1 MRDSP
6 PGRHGIR
13 DEAPQ
18 SHRRPVAVSGSALRP
33 RRRDHP
39 LSKAVR
45 RDVRAADARGFRRV
59 FSGVALAMFLAAVD
73 QTILAS
79 ALPSIANALG
89 VVADLSWVVV
99 AYLLASTVAA
109 PLYGYIGDRMGR
121 RRALLGALVVFTG
134 ASVACAFA
142 PDFGWLVALRALQGL
157 GGGGLMTLSQALIG
171 EHVEPRER
179 GRYAGYFAT
188 LFAMAS
194 TTGPV
199 LGGYLTEVF
208 SWRAIF
214 VINIPLGLV
223 AALLALR
230 LPHAPPTRGP
240 GPFRPDVLG
249 AILFCMATASF
260 LFAISS
266 GGHRFAWLSWPM
278 AGLVGGSL
286 VAFAALA
293 WWERN
298 HPDPVIPIHFLR
310 IPAIV
315 RSDAV
320 VLCFGA
326 SLFATV
332 VYLPIFL
339 QLGRNL
345 GIGASGLLLLPIT
358 LSQATSA
365 AITGRLVSVTGEV
378 RRFPIIGLSVVAGSF
393 IALAFAVSHA
403 PTAVILALTM
413 LVGAGL
419 GMVMPPTQVQVQ
431 TVAGRD
437 ALGVATG
444 SISLSRAI
452 GGAIGVAIVGAILFA
467 MANRGTGET
476 AALLIQALEGGA
488 AFVARMS
495 AAERASLVHGVN
507 AAYGVAFGVLACI
520 AATGALI
527 ATTVPQIDWT
537 ERGPGMMD
545 AD

>member
-1 MRDSP
+1 MP
-6 PGRHGIR
+6 THRHATRHSIIVR
-13 DEAPQ
+13 TRRNACLPQ
-18 SHRRPVAVSGSALRP
+18 RT
-33 RRRDHP
+33 RRRGDR
-39 LSKAVR
+39 LSEDLRESA
-45 RDVRAADARGFRRV
+45 RARNARGFRRV
-59 FSGVALAMFLAAVD
+59 FSGVALAMFLAAID

-79 ALPSIANALG
+79 ALPSIANALD
-89 VVADLSWVVV
+89 VVAELSWVVV
-99 AYLLASTVAA
+99 AYLLAATVAA
-109 PLYGYIGDRMGR
+109 PLYGYIGDRIGR
-121 RRALLGALVVFTG
+121 RRALLGALAVFTG

-142 PDFGWLVALRALQGL
+142 PGFAWLVALRALQGL

-188 LFAMAS
+188 LFALAS

-199 LGGYLTEVF
+199 LGAYLTEVF

-214 VINIPLGLV
+214 VINVPLGIV
-223 AALLALR
+223 ATFLALR
-230 LPHAPPTRGP
+230 LPHEVPARRP
-240 GPFRPDVLG
+240 GPFRPDILG
-249 AILFCMATASF
+249 AFLFCAATASL

-266 GGHRFAWLSWPM
+266 GGHRFPWLSWPM
-278 AGLVGGSL
+278 AGFVGGSL

-298 HPDPVIPIHFLR
+298 HHDPVIPIHYLR
-310 IPAIV
+310 VPAIV

-326 SLFATV
+326 SLFATI

-339 QLGRNL
+339 QLGRGL

-358 LSQATSA
+358 LTQATSA

-378 RRFPIIGLSVVAGSF
+378 RRFPIIGLTVVTCTF

-403 PTAVILALTM
+403 STTVVLALTM

-431 TVAGRD
+431 TVAGRG

-444 SISLSRAI
+444 SISLSRAV
-452 GGAIGVAIVGAILFA
+452 GGATGVALVGAVLFA
-467 MANRGTGET
+467 YADSEQGRA
-476 AALLIQALEGGA
+476 AALLHEALQGGS
-488 AFVARMS
+488 AFIARMS
-495 AAERASLVHGVN
+495 TAERAMLVDGVN
-507 AAYGVAFGVLACI
+507 VAYRVAFVVLACI
-520 AATGALI
+520 AATGAVI
-527 ATTVPQIDWT
+527 ATTVPRLDWSDPSP
-537 ERGPGMMD
+537 EAME

>member
-1 MRDSP
+1 LSE
-6 PGRHGIR
+6 G
-13 DEAPQ
+13 APEGAQ
-18 SHRRPVAVSGSALRP
+18 A
-33 RRRDHP
+33 
-39 LSKAVR
+39 
-45 RDVRAADARGFRRV
+45 RDVRGFRRV
-59 FSGVALAMFLAAVD
+59 FSGVAVAMFLAAAD

-99 AYLLASTVAA
+99 AYLLAATIAA
-109 PLYGYIGDRMGR
+109 PLYGYIGDRIGR
-121 RRALLGALVVFTG
+121 RRALLGALAVFTG

-142 PDFGWLVALRALQGL
+142 PGFGWLVVLRALQGL

-171 EHVEPRER
+171 EHVEPRQR

-188 LFAMAS
+188 MFATAS

-199 LGGYLTEVF
+199 LGAYLTEVF

-214 VINIPLGLV
+214 VINVPLGIV

-230 LPHAPPTRGP
+230 LPHVAPARRP

-249 AILFCMATASF
+249 ALLFCAATASL

-266 GGHRFAWLSWPM
+266 GGHRYPWLSWPM
-278 AGLVGGSL
+278 AGFVGGSL

-298 HPDPVIPIHFLR
+298 HHDPVIPIHFLR

-326 SLFATV
+326 SLFATI

-339 QLGRNL
+339 QLGRGL

-358 LSQATSA
+358 LSQATSS

-378 RRFPIIGLSVVAGSF
+378 RRFPIIGLSVVTCTF
-393 IALAFAVSHA
+393 IALSFAVSHA
-403 PTAVILALTM
+403 PTAVILVLTM
-413 LVGAGL
+413 FVGAGL

-431 TVAGRD
+431 TVAGRG

-444 SISLSRAI
+444 SISLCRAI
-452 GGAIGVAIVGAILFA
+452 GGATGVALVGAVLFA
-467 MANRGTGET
+467 LVDRGQGE
-476 AALLIQALEGGA
+476 AATLLHRALEGGS
-488 AFVARMS
+488 AFVERMS
-495 AAERASLVHGVN
+495 AAERATLVDGVN
-507 AAYGVAFGVLACI
+507 GVYRVAFGMLACI

-527 ATTVPQIDWT
+527 ATTVPRLDWT
-537 ERGPGMMD
+537 EPAPD
-545 AD
+545 AMEAD